1 MGVKIIL
8 KRVLIMSCGK
18 PLKHAQVKV
27 KTLTGNF
34 NSFPFEKEE
43 IVSSYNDSLNSIDYK
58 NEGLQLGKA
67 KPID

>member
-1 MGVKIIL
+1 MFFIKMGVKIIL
-8 KRVLIMSCGK
+8 KRDLIMSCGK

-43 IVSSYNDSLNSIDYK
+43 IVSSYND
-58 NEGLQLGKA
+58 
-67 KPID
+67 

>member
-1 MGVKIIL
+1 
-8 KRVLIMSCGK
+8 MSCGK
-18 PLKHAQVKV
+18 PLKYEQEKV

-34 NSFPFEKEE
+34 NSFTFEKDE
-43 IVSSYNDSLNSIDYK
+43 IVSSYKDSFNSIDYK